1 MTTKTFLTVLIL
13 TCLYF
18 NNSYGQEEPK
28 QITLEDIWVTGKF
41 NPKGIRGLVSMND
54 GIHYIVRE
62 RDSINQYRYDNSIR
76 VNTTLHPGMLIPVG
90 EENPIKYSGYSFSND
105 EQKMLLATA
114 TESIYRHS
122 THSNYYVYDRNLE
135 KLTPLSPNGKQ
146 RLAGFSP
153 DGSKVAFVRDNNLF
167 LVNLDSGSEVQITND
182 GLDRNIIN
190 GTSDWVYEE
199 EFAIT
204 KGFHWSP
211 DGKNIAFMRFDES
224 NVKEFWMVNYGN
236 LYPDHHKFKYPKA
249 GEDNSIVSI
258 HIYNVSTGKIIQV
271 DTGEETDIYLP
282 RLQWTK
288 DPSKLALQ
296 RLNRH
301 QNHLEILLADANSGK
316 THLIYSE
323 KNKYYIDITND
334 LTFLNDKKHF
344 LITREQSGYNHI
356 YVCDLNGKQIRPVT
370 SGNWDV
376 TTFYGVDP
384 DNDRVYYQAS
394 KVSPVNRE
402 VYSVKINGR
411 DEKRLTDLGTSNSA
425 RFSISF
431 DYFINNR
438 QSVEYP
444 DYITI
449 NNKDGKILRV
459 LETNHELKK
468 VAQEYNFSPMEL
480 FSFTTNENIELYGMM
495 IKPPDFDPTKKY
507 PVFMYVYGG
516 PGSQA
521 VTNSWGR
528 GQTGWFQMLAQMG
541 IIVVSVDNRGTG
553 GRGEEFKK
561 MTYLQLG
568 KYETIDQIEAAK
580 YLSSLSYVDSA
591 RIGIFGWSYGG
602 YLALL
607 CMTKGS
613 DYFSAGIAVAP
624 VTSWRYYDNIYTER
638 YMRTPQ
644 ENPVGYDDNSPIN
657 FTDQLKGRLLLV
669 HGTADD
675 NVHVENSVEM
685 IDALIKSNKQFD
697 MIFYPNRDHG
707 IYGGNSRLH
716 LFQMMTDFIK
726 KNL

>member
-1 MTTKTFLTVLIL
+1 MTANTFLTLL
-13 TCLYF
+13 ALACLCF
-18 NNSYGQEEPK
+18 SNSYGQGEQK

-54 GIHYIVRE
+54 GVHYIVRE

-76 VNTTLHPGMLIPVG
+76 VNTVLHPGMLIPVG
-90 EENPIKYSGYSFSND
+90 EVNPIRFGSYSFSNN
-105 EQKMLLATA
+105 EQKILLATA

-122 THSNYYVYDRNLE
+122 THSYYYVYDRNLE

-146 RLAGFSP
+146 RLADFSP

-167 LVNLDSGSEVQITND
+167 FVNLDSGAEVQITND
-182 GLDRNIIN
+182 GLDRHIIN
-190 GTSDWVYEE
+190 GTTDWVYEE

-211 DGKNIAFMRFDES
+211 DGSNIAFMRFDES
-224 NVKEFWMVNYGN
+224 NVKEFWMENYGN

-249 GEDNSIVSI
+249 GEDNSVVTI
-258 HIYNVSTGKIIQV
+258 HIYNVSTGKTIQV

-288 DPSKLALQ
+288 DPSRLALQ

-301 QNHLEILLADANSGK
+301 QNHLEILIADANNGK
-316 THLIYSE
+316 TNLIYSE
-323 KNKYYIDITND
+323 KNKFYIEITND

-344 LITREQSGYNHI
+344 LITSEQSGYNHI
-356 YVCDLNGKQIRPVT
+356 YLCDLNGHQINPVT

-376 TTFYGVDP
+376 TNFYGVDP
-384 DNDRVYYQAS
+384 DNKRVYYQAS
-394 KVSPVNRE
+394 KVSPVNSG
-402 VYSVKINGR
+402 VYSVKINGL
-411 DEKRLTDLGTSNSA
+411 DEKRLTDVDASHSA
-425 RFSISF
+425 RFSRSS
-431 DYFINNR
+431 DYFINSR

-449 NNKDGKILRV
+449 NNRDGKILRV

-468 VAQEYNFSPMEL
+468 VAEEYNFSPMEL
-480 FSFTTNENIELYGMM
+480 FTFKTNENIELHGMM

-580 YLSSLSYVDSA
+580 YLSSLPYVDGS
-591 RIGIFGWSYGG
+591 RIGMFGWSYGG
-602 YLALL
+602 YLTLL

-613 DYFSAGIAVAP
+613 DYFSTGIAVAP
-624 VTSWRYYDNIYTER
+624 VSSWRYYDNIYTER
-638 YMRTPQ
+638 YMRTPL
-644 ENPVGYDDNSPIN
+644 ENPGGYDDNSPIN
-657 FTDQLKGRLLLV
+657 FADQLKGRLLLI

-675 NVHVENSVEM
+675 NVHIQNTIEM
-685 IDALIKSNKQFD
+685 INALVKADKQFD
-697 MIFYPNRDHG
+697 LMLYPDRDHG
-707 IYGGNSRLH
+707 IYGGNTRLH
-716 LFQMMTDFIK
+716 LFRLMTEFLE

>member
-1 MTTKTFLTVLIL
+1 MTTKTLLTLL
-13 TCLYF
+13 ALACLCF
-18 NNSYGQEEPK
+18 NNSYGQGEQK

-62 RDSINQYRYDNSIR
+62 RDSINQYRYDNSIL
-76 VNTTLHPGMLIPVG
+76 VNTILHPGMLIPMG
-90 EENPIKYSGYSFSND
+90 EENPIKFGSYSFSND
-105 EQKMLLATA
+105 EQKILLATA

-122 THSNYYVYDRNLE
+122 SHSDYYVYDRKHE
-135 KLTPLSPNGKQ
+135 KLTLLSPNGKQ
-146 RLAGFSP
+146 RLASFSP

-190 GTSDWVYEE
+190 GTTDWVYEE

-204 KGFHWSP
+204 KGFQWSP

-224 NVKEFWMVNYGN
+224 HVKEFWMVNYGN

-301 QNHLEILLADANSGK
+301 QNHLEILLADANTGK

-344 LITREQSGYNHI
+344 LITSEQSGYNHI

-384 DNDRVYYQAS
+384 DNGRVYYQAS
-394 KVSPVNRE
+394 KVSPVNQE

-411 DEKRLTDLGTSNSA
+411 DEKRLTDLDASHSA

-449 NNKDGKILRV
+449 NNKNGKILRV

-480 FSFTTNENIELYGMM
+480 FSFTTNDNIELYGMM

-553 GRGEEFKK
+553 TRGEEFKK

-580 YLSSLSYVDSA
+580 YLSSLPYVDSA

-613 DYFSAGIAVAP
+613 EYFSAGIAVAP

-644 ENPVGYDDNSPIN
+644 ENPDGYDDNSPIN
-657 FTDQLKGRLLLV
+657 FTDQLKGSLLLV
-669 HGTADD
+669 HGTGDD
-675 NVHVENSVEM
+675 NVHVENSMEM
-685 IDALIKSNKQFD
+685 IDALVKSNKQFD
-697 MIFYPNRDHG
+697 LMLYPNRDHG
-707 IYGGNSRLH
+707 IYGGNTRLH

>member
-1 MTTKTFLTVLIL
+1 MTTKTFLSLL
-13 TCLYF
+13 ALAGLCF
-18 NNSYGQEEPK
+18 SNSYGQEAQK

-62 RDSINQYRYDNSIR
+62 RDSINQYRYDNSMR
-76 VNTTLHPGMLIPVG
+76 VNTILHPGMLIPVG
-90 EENPIKYSGYSFSND
+90 EVNPIKFGSYSFSND

-122 THSNYYVYDRNLE
+122 THSYYYLYDRNLE
-135 KLTPLSPNGKQ
+135 KITPLSPNGKQ
-146 RLAGFSP
+146 RLAEFSP

-167 LVNLDSGSEVQITND
+167 LVNLDSGAEVQVTHD
-182 GLDRNIIN
+182 GLDRHIIN
-190 GTSDWVYEE
+190 GTTDWVYEE

-211 DGKNIAFMRFDES
+211 DGKNIAFLRFDES
-224 NVKEFWMVNYGN
+224 NVKEFWMVNYDN

-249 GEDNSIVSI
+249 GEDNSVVTI
-258 HIYNVSTGKIIQV
+258 HIYNVSTGKTIQV

-301 QNHLEILLADANSGK
+301 QNHLEILIADADNGK
-316 THLIYSE
+316 TNLSYSE

-344 LITREQSGYNHI
+344 LITSEQSGYNHI
-356 YVCDLNGKQIRPVT
+356 YLCDLNGKQIRSVT

-376 TTFYGVDP
+376 TTFYGIDP
-384 DNDRVYYQAS
+384 DNERVYYQAS
-394 KVSPVNRE
+394 KVSPVNRQ
-402 VYSVKINGR
+402 VYSVKINGL
-411 DEKRLTDLGTSNSA
+411 DEKRLTDLDASHSA

-449 NNKDGKILRV
+449 NNRDGKILRV
-459 LETNHELKK
+459 LEANHELKK
-468 VAQEYNFSPMEL
+468 VAQEYNFSLMEL
-480 FSFTTNENIELYGMM
+480 FTFKTNENIELHGMM
-495 IKPPDFDPTKKY
+495 IKPPDFDPSKKY

-580 YLSSLSYVDSA
+580 YLSSLPYVDGS
-591 RIGIFGWSYGG
+591 RIGMFGWSYGG

-613 DYFSAGIAVAP
+613 DYFSTGIAVAP
-624 VTSWRYYDNIYTER
+624 VSSWRYYDNIYTER

-644 ENPVGYDDNSPIN
+644 ENPGGYDDNSPIN
-657 FTDQLKGRLLLV
+657 YADQLKGRLLLV

-675 NVHVENSVEM
+675 NVHVQNSIEM
-685 IDALIKSNKQFD
+685 INALVKADKQFD
-697 MIFYPNRDHG
+697 LMLYPDRDHG
-707 IYGGNSRLH
+707 IYGGNTRLH
-716 LFQMMTDFIK
+716 LFRLMTEFLE

>member
-1 MTTKTFLTVLIL
+1 MTTKTFLTLL
-13 TCLYF
+13 ALACLCS
-18 NNSYGQEEPK
+18 NNSYGQEEQK

-54 GIHYIVRE
+54 GIHYTVRE

-76 VNTTLHPGMLIPVG
+76 VNTILHPGMLIPVG
-90 EENPIKYSGYSFSND
+90 EENAIKFGSYSFSND

-167 LVNLDSGSEVQITND
+167 LVNLDSGAEVQITND
-182 GLDRNIIN
+182 GLDRQIIN
-190 GTSDWVYEE
+190 GTTDWVYEE

-258 HIYNVSTGKIIQV
+258 HVYNVSTGEIIQV

-301 QNHLEILLADANSGK
+301 QNHLEILLADANTGK

-334 LTFLNDKKHF
+334 LTFLNDRKHF
-344 LITREQSGYNHI
+344 LITSEHSGYNHI
-356 YVCDLNGKQIRPVT
+356 YLFDLNGKQIRPVT

-384 DNDRVYYQAS
+384 DNGRVYYQAS

-411 DEKRLTDLGTSNSA
+411 DEKRLTDLDASHSA

-495 IKPPDFDPTKKY
+495 IKPPDFDPKKKY

-553 GRGEEFKK
+553 ARGEEFKK

-568 KYETIDQIEAAK
+568 KYETIDQIVAAK
-580 YLSSLSYVDSA
+580 YLSSLPYVDSA

-624 VTSWRYYDNIYTER
+624 VTSWHYYDNIYTER

-644 ENPVGYDDNSPIN
+644 ENPEGYDNNSPIN

-675 NVHVENSVEM
+675 NVHVDNSVEM

-697 MIFYPNRDHG
+697 MMFYPNRDHG